1 MGAAPRG
8 PFGRVNR
15 GTTINQRRD
24 VMMKKRLLVVIAVFA
39 VLAMLFSVNAVS
51 AKRFF
56 VIATGGTGGTYYPL
70 GGVLA
75 QALTTKVPEIIVTA
89 QSGNASTANLN
100 LIRSHSIESA
110 FVQNNTAFQAF
121 HGTDQF
127 KDNPVKNVRGIAS
140 LYPEVIQI
148 VARKASGIKSVADL
162 KGKSVIPGDRGSGTA
177 VDAEN
182 IMKSAGMSF
191 TDFGSLDWLSF
202 SGIAQRMQDNQ
213 ADAGFITAGI
223 PTSAVMEL
231 ASSAPITI
239 VSLDDAL
246 IKKITDTWPF
256 YAKVTIPAGTY
267 PGVDQDVQTVAV
279 MAQWVADLDVP
290 ADVIYTLTRALWEPG
305 AFVLQ
310 QKDGKPAPAP
320 PAAEIMATAH
330 AKGKDVTLATA
341 LSGMAIPLHPGAE
354 KYYREK
360 GLIK

>member
-1 MGAAPRG
+1 
-8 PFGRVNR
+8 
-15 GTTINQRRD
+15 
-24 VMMKKRLLVVIAVFA
+24 MKKRRLLVLTLALAIVAVAFA
-39 VLAMLFSVNAVS
+39 GTATG

-75 QALTTKVPEIIVTA
+75 QALGSKVPEIVVTA

-110 FVQNNTAFQAF
+110 FVQNNTAYQAF
-121 HGTDQF
+121 NGLDQF
-127 KDNPVKNVRGIAS
+127 KDKPVKNVRGIAS

-148 VARKASGIKSVADL
+148 VARKTVGIKSVKDL
-162 KGKSVIPGDRGSGTA
+162 KGKSVVPGDRGSGTA

-191 TDFGSLDWLSF
+191 ADFGSLDWLSF
-202 SGIAQRMQDNQ
+202 SGISQRMQDNQ

-231 ASSAPITI
+231 ASSTPISI
-239 VSLDDAL
+239 VNMEDDL
-246 IKKITDTWPF
+246 VKKITDTWPF
-256 YAKVTIPAGTY
+256 YAKVTIPANTY
-267 PGVDQDVQTVAV
+267 PGIDQPVQTVAV
-279 MAQWVADLDVP
+279 MAQWVCDLDVP
-290 ADVIYTLTRALWEPG
+290 EDVVYALTKALWEPG
-305 AFVLQ
+305 QYVLQ
-310 QKDGKPAPAP
+310 EKDGKPAPAP
-320 PAAEIMATAH
+320 PANEIMATAH

-360 GLIK
+360 GMVK